1 MEVKSVTLH
10 HLFFTTVQTAIQ
22 QTSAQQTFRTKQWK
36 KTEKNFYEAFEKDRF
51 PALSTIET
59 LKHLFPEPTYLK
71 ILDTY
76 HKENQSL
83 SITTPIPRRII
94 DFYYDRIQQ
103 RIGLDKFSIAPIR
116 KYLKNELELHPYDAL
131 ATARHIVETHRQYK
145 LPDIEKIIL
154 TADFFTN
161 DEIEEIVHYA
171 NREDN
176 SKLNYTA
183 KEAQLDAVIIYAK
196 SKTKKKLKN
205 ETRQTAILAT
215 KLEHS
220 LHTKP

>member
-1 MEVKSVTLH
+1 MTIH
-10 HLFFTTVQTAIQ
+10 HLFFTTVKTAIQ

-36 KTEKNFYEAFEKDRF
+36 KTEKNFYEAVEKD
-51 PALSTIET
+51 A
-59 LKHLFPEPTYLK
+59 
-71 ILDTY
+71 Y

-83 SITTPIPRRII
+83 SISNPVPRRIV

-103 RIGLDKFSIAPIR
+103 QIGLNKFSIAPIR

-131 ATARHIVETHRQYK
+131 ATARHIVETHHQYK
-145 LPDIEKIIL
+145 LPDIDKIIL

-161 DEIEEIVHYA
+161 DEIGEIVHYA

-205 ETRQTAILAT
+205 ETRQTAMLAT
-215 KLEHS
+215 KLEHR